1 MSNKQTLQQ
10 NNIKLSVHN
19 NDLTSILNKIN
30 NLPNGEEVNVEKHY
44 LDGTNLIIELS
55 NNQILIIDVSD
66 YINGDVNI
74 QTVEEIEKLLVS
86 YFESKT
92 IEEVEK

>member
-1 MSNKQTLQQ
+1 MSNKQSLQQ